1 MEKGKLYVVLCRQ
14 GRRKDEC
21 PLVTL
26 KGWHCVE
33 CSYAGYQLREYTPK
47 QEEVTEEIKEE
58 NIDGQR

>member
-21 PLVTL
+21 PLA
-26 KGWHCVE
+26 WHCVE
-33 CSYAGYQLREYTPK
+33 CSYAVYQLREYTAK

>member
-21 PLVTL
+21 PI
-26 KGWHCVE
+26 GWHCVE
-33 CSYAGYQLREYTPK
+33 CPHACYQLREYSVK
-47 QEEVTEEIKEE
+47 QKEVTEEIKEE